1 MRVAPSLTE
10 GLQALAW
17 IMQHQRLLQTFPV
30 LFEFC
35 RELLEK
41 NPNHAP
47 SQQGNQLATAL
58 AFAQQMGA
66 PHHNDAASAYLGVL
80 QQAGHV
86 LSDGGLLQQAEHVL
100 SDGGLLQK
108 AEHLLSDG
116 GLLQKAEHVLSDSGL
131 WASRV
136 IPKVKSVVQHDLEAL
151 NRLLPQSLRML
162 QVERDIQ
169 SLMQN
174 PLPLAPT
181 PRH

>member
-86 LSDGGLLQQAEHVL
+86 LSDGGLLQ
-100 SDGGLLQK
+100 K
-108 AEHLLSDG
+108 AEHL
-116 GLLQKAEHVLSDSGL
+116 LSDSGL

>member
-86 LSDGGLLQQAEHVL
+86 LSDGGLLQKAEHML
-100 SDGGLLQK
+100 SDG
-108 AEHLLSDG
+108 
-116 GLLQKAEHVLSDSGL
+116 GL

>member
-86 LSDGGLLQQAEHVL
+86 LSDGGLLQQAEH
-100 SDGGLLQK
+100 
-108 AEHLLSDG
+108 LLSDG
-116 GLLQKAEHVLSDSGL
+116 GLLQKAEHMLSDGGL